1 VIVQLDEHTNARGQ
15 YLGKTLSLG
24 PGLSLIL
31 PASDFFRRPRQTKE
45 LTEICAKCS
54 RRLRTWGMR
63 RLATDHTSPRIAFI
77 ECDCLLIGFEID
89 KHDLRKIVSAWS
101 SLRRLQ
107 DRALSEFKRTE
118 PEGN

>member
-15 YLGKTLSLG
+15 YVGQTLSLA
-24 PGLSLIL
+24 PGLTLIL
-31 PASDFFRRPRQTKE
+31 PASDSFRRPRQTKE

-63 RLATDHTSPRIAFI
+63 RLVTDHTSPRIAFI
-77 ECDCLLIGFEID
+77 ECDCLTVGFEVD
-89 KHDLRKIVSAWS
+89 THDLKRIVSAWS
-101 SLRRLQ
+101 SLRRFQ
-107 DRALSEFKRTE
+107 NQVMNEFQRDE